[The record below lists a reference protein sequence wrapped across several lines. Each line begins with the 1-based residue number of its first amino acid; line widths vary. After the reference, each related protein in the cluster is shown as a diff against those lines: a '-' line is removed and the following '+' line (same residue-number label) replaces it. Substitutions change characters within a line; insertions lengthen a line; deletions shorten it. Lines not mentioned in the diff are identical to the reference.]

1 MASYNKTSTGKNMTT
16 NLSGHAAYRLGD
28 RERLV
33 TMALTTMLGEP
44 KFYGDNTDELI
55 QLAESMCDAGDGEF
69 VAKLAVWARTEG
81 NLRSVSHALASVTAN
96 RCKGDESVC
105 TEPSFVRPSCRII
118 ASMRGDDGTEMYSTY
133 KALYGKPFRTSM
145 KRGIH
150 DALGV
155 STPYDVAKY
164 QLSSREFKLRDVVR
178 LAHPEP
184 STQEL
189 SDAFGALVDGTLA
202 APKGWQTELSAHGNT
217 KDVWNELI
225 AERKLGYMA
234 CVRNLRN
241 IIKSGADVDPV
252 LDYISNP
259 NAVRK
264 SRQLPFR
271 YWSAYKSLVADRL
284 LSTKVTRAID
294 SALIASCDNVE
305 RLPGRTAVLI
315 DSSGSMGYSVSEK
328 SDSSCFEIA
337 ALLGAMFT
345 HISDEAWVAVFS
357 THAEKV
363 DLMGTS
369 VLSDMAR
376 IPFHNGGTN
385 MMAGF
390 ELLCRSGFD
399 ADRVIVLSDNEVNGG
414 GGWWGRRSGTQVVQ
428 AGLDKYRAMRGH
440 DVWCHAID
448 LMGYGTSQFI
458 GPKVNVMAGWSD
470 KVLGFVSRV
479 ENGSS
484 LVAEIESIQL

>member
-1 MASYNKTSTGKNMTT
+1 MASYNKTAAGVYKTT
-16 NLSGHAAYRLGD
+16 NISGHEAYVLD
-28 RERLV
+28 DKVKLA

-44 KFYGDNTDELI
+44 KYYGDNTDELI
-55 QLAESMCDAGDGEF
+55 KLARKVAETDGEF
-69 VAKLAVWARTEG
+69 VAKMAVWARCEG
-81 NLRSVSHALASVTAN
+81 NMRSISHALLSVVAN
-96 RCKGDESVC
+96 VNHGTDY
-105 TEPSFVRPSCRII
+105 VRKATRKV
-118 ASMRGDDGTEMYSTY
+118 AMQRGDDGVETLATY
-133 KALYGKPFRTSM
+133 KALYGKPFPHAM
-145 KRGIH
+145 IRGVG
-150 DALGV
+150 DAMGQM
-155 STPYDVAKY
+155 SPNAVAKY
-164 QLSSREFKLRDVVR
+164 QLDEKSFKLRDALRVC
-178 LAHPEP
+178 HPVP
-184 STQEL
+184 KGQKT
-189 SDAFGALVDGTLA
+189 SDAFKALVDGDLKA
-202 APKGWQTELSAHGNT
+202 ADGWKTAVQGGNNNAET
-217 KDVWNELI
+217 WDRLMS
-225 AERKLGYMA
+225 ERKLGYMA
-234 CVRNLRN
+234 TLRNLVN
-241 IIKSGADVDPV
+241 IVKTGADVDRALALIADP
-252 LDYISNP
+252 DE
-259 NAVRK
+259 VRK

-271 YWSAYKSLVADRL
+271 YWSAYKSLKSHNL

-294 SALIASCDNVE
+294 AALIASCDNVE

-315 DSSGSMGYSVSEK
+315 DSSGSMGYKVSEN
-328 SDSSCFEIA
+328 SESSCFEIA

-345 HISDEAWVAVFS
+345 HISDDAWVSVFS